1 MKPQLIIS
9 FPIYHKMFFVVHS
22 NEHTN
27 YFTENTI
34 LPGFRH
40 CRIIALLFYKTSSLV
55 LKTTV
60 PLSLTG
66 TAPAHLNPFAASAAP
81 PRLKWYPQE
90 FLFVLL
96 CDILEDAIPFHI
108 AFSLGTFQPI
118 KKLLP
123 AIRQKFFLFFK
134 RISALPHRKYG
145 AIHAPYGCWAS
156 PGIPHTASGSTDFH
170 GICESSYPNLR
181 YTVP

>member
-1 MKPQLIIS
+1 
-9 FPIYHKMFFVVHS
+9 MFFVVHS
-22 NEHTN
+22 NGHTD

-34 LPGFRH
+34 LSGFQH
-40 CRIIALLFYKTSSLV
+40 CRIIALHFYKTSSLV

-60 PLSLTG
+60 SLG
-66 TAPAHLNPFAASAAP
+66 FNRNNRGWHLNPFAASAAP
-81 PRLKWYPQE
+81 PRLKRYPQE
-90 FLFVLL
+90 FPFVLL
-96 CDILEDAIPFHI
+96 SDTLEDAIPFHI

-123 AIRQKFFLFFK
+123 DGRQKFFLFFK
-134 RISALPHRKYG
+134 RISALPHRMYG
-145 AIHAPYGCWAS
+145 AVHAPYGCWAS

-170 GICESSYPNLR
+170 GICESSYPNLH